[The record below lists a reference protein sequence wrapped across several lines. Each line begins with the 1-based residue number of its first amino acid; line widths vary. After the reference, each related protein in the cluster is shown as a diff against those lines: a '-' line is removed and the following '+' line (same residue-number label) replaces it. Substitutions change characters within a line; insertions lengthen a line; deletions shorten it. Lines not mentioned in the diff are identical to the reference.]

1 LRLTDMIAV
10 VPSRMVPN
18 NSDLTIIPLPIKI
31 PGFTKSMAWH
41 ERTHHDPAHQWI
53 RALCFEINQHST
65 TVI

>member
-1 LRLTDMIAV
+1 MIAV

-53 RALCFEINQHST
+53 RALCF
-65 TVI
+65 VL

>member
-1 LRLTDMIAV
+1 MIAV

-53 RALCFEINQHST
+53 CALR
-65 TVI
+65 